1 MADQPL
7 SHVSPGQALLF
18 IGGVGLLLALFG
30 VVPIVLEQQRVWE
43 YRKTL
48 MQTLAQPSSEAV
60 KGELAKAVRD
70 PGDVRGFTRGL
81 IAFLIIV
88 LIGLGLA
95 VAMLTPTA
103 ADTQKTII
111 TSLTTVL
118 ATLAGF
124 YFGSRTAQDAR
135 RNEQQGA
142 GTLAGGQAERKAV
155 DKDRQD
161 PGDLPAPPNP

>member
-1 MADQPL
+1 
-7 SHVSPGQALLF
+7 
-18 IGGVGLLLALFG
+18 
-30 VVPIVLEQQRVWE
+30 
-43 YRKTL
+43 
-48 MQTLAQPSSEAV
+48 
-60 KGELAKAVRD
+60 
-70 PGDVRGFTRGL
+70 
-81 IAFLIIV
+81 
-88 LIGLGLA
+88 
-95 VAMLTPTA
+95 MLTPTA